1 MASSSTNLLLLISFL
16 SLLPFLSSARPCKT
30 LFVSY
35 SFSTFS
41 SSDGDAGNAAPV
53 RFFSVYRVV
62 SRPIIFSEA
71 DPIPEGGPH
80 RHSLRLRRAYQPRP
94 QAAAAAERW
103 SSLVDSTRDILVV
116 LAGLLFGVGCGAV
129 TAATMYLAWSL
140 VAGQRQICGADEEED
155 DDDASDGDYGYEA
168 VDSPK
173 KAGYV
178 TMVQEPLLAASAAP
192 AAATKEGHEGK

>member
-1 MASSSTNLLLLISFL
+1 MAPHQPTSSSSSPSSPSSLPLLRPPLQDPLRLLFL
-16 SLLPFLSSARPCKT
+16 LH
-30 LFVSY
+30 
-35 SFSTFS
+35 FS

-71 DPIPEGGPH
+71 DHPRGRAPPPQPPPPP
-80 RHSLRLRRAYQPRP
+80 AYQPRP

-178 TMVQEPLLAASAAP
+178 TMVQEPLLVASAAP